1 MAADPLSLA
10 FPAVGLFMDDSVAPF
25 TAGARSAGISFI
37 HSATNM
43 GIDARRYQT
52 RNRWFEKKC
61 KSAPDGWAQAN
72 TQGVIGYDPRTGF
85 TKENKTTGQP
95 GMIESAAGKLYRIT
109 VQQNEFTVE
118 DISSGV
124 YGRPTM
130 RLAWMAQAASYVIR
144 TDSVSPTQIWDGTST
159 FTSSG
164 YNINAPA
171 SSRLPNFAGPVAYT
185 DRIWIV
191 NNGNE
196 IIAGDHIHRT
206 NPIGNDDLL
215 RTTDQTYDITST
227 SFPAP
232 TDMGAIISMSIVT
245 SARGGDLPAQAEII
259 AGTEGPGMWGVIS
272 GTPRIRWS
280 TTAMRRIVHPNIGP
294 TGPYATWAANDEL
307 IFRTV
312 EGLMSIKYVTEEK
325 ANVGNPHINLGQ
337 EIKPL
342 LDKDPVDLL
351 QFTSLHV
358 AVKQQRLVCTVWP
371 VVDGPH
377 RWSRGYV
384 SAALSPGRTRVPEA
398 MVWESVNTLPAA
410 MGEVI
415 QFCEVRSVGRR
426 RIYAVLRKAD
436 GTKGLAEWTNDW
448 GDDILADGTPVPIK
462 WQMLSRKLCPKDE
475 MSQANFGEVYLSLLD
490 IRDHVKVEI
499 YGRTAVADEFQQV
512 YENTFS
518 NAGWESTT
526 GYAQA
531 EPICLGD
538 VFARFVNSPWLEIL
552 IKGEGSA
559 IVDLAISGVASGSP
573 RKPPAGAITCLDG
586 EKLCEFDIFNRS

>member
-1 MAADPLSLA
+1 MSAQPLSIL

-25 TAGARSAGISFI
+25 TAGSRAAGMSFI
-37 HSATNM
+37 DSATNM

-52 RNRWFEKKC
+52 RNRWIEKKL
-61 KSAPDGWAQAN
+61 KSAPDGWLEAN
-72 TQGVIGYDPRTGF
+72 TQGLIAYDPRTGF
-85 TKENKTTGQP
+85 TKENPTTGLP
-95 GMIESAAGKLYRIT
+95 GMIESAAGQLYRIT
-109 VQQNEFTVE
+109 VHQNEFTVE
-118 DISSGV
+118 DISSGIW
-124 YGRPTM
+124 GRKTM
-130 RLAWMAQAASYVIR
+130 RLAWMCQATSYVIR
-144 TDSVSPTQIWDGTST
+144 TDSASPTQIWDGTAT
-159 FTSSG
+159 FTSTG

-171 SSRLPNFAGPVAYT
+171 SSRLPNFAGPCAYT

-206 NPIGNDDLL
+206 NPVGNDDVL

-232 TDMGAIISMSIVT
+232 ADMGAIMSLSIVT

-272 GTPRIRWS
+272 GTPRIKWPD
-280 TTAMRRIVHPNIGP
+280 TAMRRIAHPNIAP
-294 TGPYATWAANDEL
+294 TGPYAFWAANDEL
-307 IFRTV
+307 LFRTV
-312 EGLMSIKYVTEEK
+312 EGIMSMKYIAEER

-358 AVKQQRLVCTVWP
+358 SVKQQRMACTLWP

-384 SAALSPGRTRVPEA
+384 SAALSPGRTRVPES

-410 MGEVI
+410 MGEII

-426 RIYAVLRKAD
+426 RIYALLRKED
-436 GTKGLAEWTNDW
+436 GTKGLAEWTGDW
-448 GDDILADGTPVPIK
+448 GDDILADGTPVPVP
-462 WQMLSRKLCPKDE
+462 WQVLTRRLGPKDE
-475 MSQANFGEVYLSLLD
+475 YSPTSWGKVYLSLLK
-490 IRDHVKVEI
+490 IRDKVKVEI
-499 YGRTAVADEFQQV
+499 YGRTAINKPFEMVYDETF
-512 YENTFS
+512 ENETWM
-518 NAGWESTT
+518 GED
-526 GYAQA
+526 GYAEA
-531 EPICLGD
+531 EPIPLGTI
-538 VFARFVNSPWLEIL
+538 FSRFKREPWLQIL
-552 IKGEGSA
+552 IKGTGSA
-559 IVDLAISGVASGSP
+559 IVDLAIDGIGVGAP
-573 RKPPAGAITCLDG
+573 EELPAGAIRCLTG
-586 EKLCEFDIFNRS
+586 ERLCEFDVFNRS

>member
-1 MAADPLSLA
+1 MSADPLSIA

-37 HSATNM
+37 DSATNM

-52 RNRWFEKKC
+52 RNRWVEKKLA
-61 KSAPDGWAQAN
+61 SAPDGWLEAN
-72 TQGVIGYDPRTGF
+72 TQGVIPYDPRTGF
-85 TKENKTTGQP
+85 TKENRTTGQP
-95 GMIESAAGKLYRIT
+95 GMIESAAGRLYRIT
-109 VQQNEFTVE
+109 VHQNEFTVE

-124 YGRPTM
+124 YGRPSM
-130 RLAWMAQAASYVIR
+130 RLAWMCQAASYVIR
-144 TDSVSPTQIWDGTST
+144 TDAVSPTQIWDGTFT

-164 YNINAPA
+164 YNFNAPA

-206 NPIGNDDLL
+206 NLIGNDDLL
-215 RTTDQTYDITST
+215 RTTDQSYDITSI

-232 TDMGAIISMSIVT
+232 ADMGDIVSMSIVT
-245 SARGGDLPAQAEII
+245 SARGGDLPAQAEIV

-272 GTPRIRWS
+272 GTPRSRWA

-325 ANVGNPHINLGQ
+325 ANVGNPHINIGQ

-351 QFTSLHV
+351 LFTSLHV
-358 AVKQQRLVCTVWP
+358 SIKQQRLACTVWP
-371 VVDGPH
+371 VIDGAH

-384 SAALSPGRTRVPEA
+384 SAALSPGRTKVPEA

-415 QFCEVRSVGRR
+415 QFCEVRSIGRR
-426 RIYAVLRKAD
+426 RIYALLRKAD
-436 GTKGLAEWTNDW
+436 GTKGLAEWTGDW
-448 GDDILADGTPVPIK
+448 GDDILADGTPVPIP
-462 WQMLSRKLCPKDE
+462 WQLLTRRLSPKDE
-475 MSQANFGEVYLSLLD
+475 MSPSNWGDVYLSLLK
-490 IRDHVKVEI
+490 IRDKVKVQI
-499 YGRTAVADEFQQV
+499 YARTAVDQPFDQVFGEEFTNTSWLDER
-512 YENTFS
+512 
-518 NAGWESTT
+518 
-526 GYAQA
+526 GYAEA
-531 EPICLGD
+531 EPVHLGRI
-538 VFARFVNSPWLEIL
+538 FERFNAAPWLQIL
-552 IKGEGSA
+552 VKGEGSA

-573 RKPPAGAITCLDG
+573 QNPGAGPITCLLG
-586 EKLCEFDIFNRS
+586 ERLCEFDVFNRS